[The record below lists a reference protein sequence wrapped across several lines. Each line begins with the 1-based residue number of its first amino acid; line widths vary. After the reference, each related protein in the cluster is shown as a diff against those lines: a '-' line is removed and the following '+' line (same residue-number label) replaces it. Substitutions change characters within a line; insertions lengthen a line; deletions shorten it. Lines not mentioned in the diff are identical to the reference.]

1 MAPREDAT
9 MTQTRTS
16 PGQNFQ
22 DNVLAQLRDRRASAT
37 LYLNNRM
44 ALHGRI
50 LDFDPYVLLLQPN
63 DGGPIQM
70 IYKSALVSVAGPPR
84 PPGRGGPGGRPYG
97 DRGDRP
103 SYGDRGDRPP
113 RGDRPDRPPYRPGDR
128 PERPPYRAGDRPDR
142 PPYRSDDRPDNR
154 WGERPPRPEGE
165 WGDRPPRSE
174 APPDAPPPEP
184 REDASSDAA
193 TSPTPAPPTDE

>member
-1 MAPREDAT
+1 

-22 DNVLAQLRDRRASAT
+22 DNVLADLRDRRASAT

-63 DGGPIQM
+63 DGGPVQM

-84 PPGRGGPGGRPYG
+84 GGPR
-97 DRGDRP
+97 RGDRP
-103 SYGDRGDRPP
+103 ERGDRPP
-113 RGDRPDRPPYRPGDR
+113 YRSDRPDRPPRSDRPYGSDRPDRPYGDRPYGDR
-128 PERPPYRAGDRPDR
+128 PERPPYRP
-142 PPYRSDDRPDNR
+142 
-154 WGERPPRPEGE
+154 
-165 WGDRPPRSE
+165 
-174 APPDAPPPEP
+174 
-184 REDASSDAA
+184 
-193 TSPTPAPPTDE
+193 

>member
-1 MAPREDAT
+1 VIRRIIAVNVGEEESEMP
-9 MTQTRTS
+9 QTRTS

-22 DNVLAQLRDRRASAT
+22 DNVLAQLRDRRAPAT

-84 PPGRGGPGGRPYG
+84 GPRRG
-97 DRGDRP
+97 DRGPRP
-103 SYGDRGDRPP
+103 ERADRPP
-113 RGDRPDRPPYRPGDR
+113 RGDRPERPDRPGSRYGDR
-128 PERPPYRAGDRPDR
+128 PERRWEDR
-142 PPYRSDDRPDNR
+142 PPTYRVP
-154 WGERPPRPEGE
+154 ERSAVPQA
-165 WGDRPPRSE
+165 E
-174 APPDAPPPEP
+174 APPPPSAIPAEP
-184 REDASSDAA
+184 R
-193 TSPTPAPPTDE
+193 DETA

>member
-1 MAPREDAT
+1 

-22 DNVLAQLRDRRASAT
+22 DNVLADLRDRRASAT

-70 IYKSALVSVAGPPR
+70 IYKSALVSVTGPPR
-84 PPGRGGPGGRPYG
+84 PMGRGGPRGPGRCSLG
-97 DRGDRP
+97 
-103 SYGDRGDRPP
+103 
-113 RGDRPDRPPYRPGDR
+113 
-128 PERPPYRAGDRPDR
+128 
-142 PPYRSDDRPDNR
+142 RSLF
-154 WGERPPRPEGE
+154 
-165 WGDRPPRSE
+165 
-174 APPDAPPPEP
+174 
-184 REDASSDAA
+184 
-193 TSPTPAPPTDE
+193 